1 MTLTVPSLDICH
13 AGSCACLTQPDLIR
27 IASAVRSEVR
37 TAPKFEQGNGRL
49 HFPRVVH
56 SSHPFPGDRR
66 CGLSSTCRRRTS
78 HGHRQHAQKNL
89 VKIARAVPEISSS
102 TDRQTDI
109 VITILRNRFRG
120 RSKDLATPTTQ
131 TLKCEVCLHHR
142 NINIDKR
149 YYITTSLSSLHLF
162 QR

>member
-1 MTLTVPSLDICH
+1 LNVFFYICDHYHLFIKTKLGHMTLTVPSLDICH

-78 HGHRQHAQKNL
+78 HGHRQHAQKFG
-89 VKIARAVPEISSS
+89 KDRACGSGDILSDRQ
-102 TDRQTDI
+102 THTDRQIDRQTDATDAI
-109 VITILRNRFRG
+109 DHNTSPPL
-120 RSKDLATPTTQ
+120 RSKYARL
-131 TLKCEVCLHHR
+131 
-142 NINIDKR
+142 
-149 YYITTSLSSLHLF
+149 TSDF
-162 QR
+162 FV